1 MLKSFWTAHCVRVLF
16 SYGVFSCGAL
26 RARASLFMGAD
37 FDPRDEVAVLKF
49 WARRVVVGADPY
61 RVSASLFVNVNFDV
75 RGEAAVLKFSST
87 FFKRWR
93 VQGQRPWWRRF
104 FL

>member
-1 MLKSFWTAHCVRVLF
+1 MLF

-61 RVSASLFVNVNFDV
+61 RVSASLFVIADLDS
-75 RGEAAVLKFSST
+75 RGEAAVLKFWGQGG
-87 FFKRWR
+87 FFKSPLQSLGRS
-93 VQGQRPWWRRF
+93 PMLRRF